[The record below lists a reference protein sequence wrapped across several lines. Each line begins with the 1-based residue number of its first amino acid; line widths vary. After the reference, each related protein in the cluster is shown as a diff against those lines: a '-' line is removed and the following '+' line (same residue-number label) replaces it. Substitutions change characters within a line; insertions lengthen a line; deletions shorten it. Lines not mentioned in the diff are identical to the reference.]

1 MTVIVGL
8 VHQGKVYMA
17 GDRAMSDDTNIDSM
31 LQPKVKRNG
40 SLLIGYANNLGTGQ
54 LAQMIQFPD
63 PPTSGIEV
71 YLRTDF
77 VRTLKDAYEYY
88 SIGVEIHDA
97 EKASA
102 DLLVGV
108 HGHLFEMSTTDWSV
122 AEYGQAAI
130 GSGMGYAL
138 GSLYSTRDW
147 DNPKKRLREA
157 VQAAI
162 RYTPSCQSPVDVL
175 VV

>member
-1 MTVIVGL
+1 MTVIAGL
-8 VHQGKVYMA
+8 VHAGKVYMA

-31 LQPKVKRNG
+31 LQPKIKRNG

-54 LAQMIQFPD
+54 LAQMIQFPE
-63 PPTSGIEV
+63 PPLHGIDV
-71 YLRTDF
+71 YLRTEF

-88 SIGVEIHDA
+88 SIGIDVHDS
-97 EKASA
+97 EKGAA
-102 DLLVGV
+102 DLLIGV

-122 AEYGQAAI
+122 GEYHTAAI

-147 DNPKKRLREA
+147 DNPKQRLREA
-157 VQAAI
+157 VKAAI

-175 VV
+175 VL